1 MSFTQNPMNYQN
13 ILNSDPQELFMWIQR
28 EYMSEIPNQIDSSDE
43 LAKAGNR
50 LGELINIYSYLM
62 SMTTYANLNVKEKK
76 KNKEDKEAINK
87 AIIIRDILQ
96 NSADTIKAQYT
107 AISRM
112 ISVRKQVMEEMS
124 MHQ

>member
-13 ILNSDPQELFMWIQR
+13 ILNSDPQELFMWIQN
-28 EYMSEIPNQIDSSDE
+28 EYMLEIPTQIDNPDE

-62 SMTTYANLNVKEKK
+62 SMTTLANLNVKEKK
-76 KNKEDKEAINK
+76 KNKEDKDSINK
-87 AIIIRDILQ
+87 AIGIRDVLQ
-96 NSADTIKAQYT
+96 NSSDIIKAQYT

-112 ISVRKQVMEEMS
+112 ISVRKQVADEIN
-124 MHQ
+124 MH